1 METQIQ
7 SAPALTLKE
16 PMAKKLDY
24 TENPGSV
31 KDRPEKMG
39 VAGKEQSCQNCQLFV
54 AASEDPKV
62 KLGSCLLFPN
72 YSVKAGA
79 WCRSWI
85 KRHLE
90 H

>member
-1 METQIQ
+1 MEAQNQ
-7 SAPALTLKE
+7 SAPALTNKD

-24 TENPGSV
+24 TENPKSL

-39 VAGKEQSCQNCQLFV
+39 VLGKDQSCLNCQLFV
-54 AASEDPKV
+54 TAADDVSPKSGV
-62 KLGSCLLFPN
+62 CLLFPQN
-72 YSVKAGA
+72 TVKAGA

-85 KRHLE
+85 KKHLE